1 MKYLT
6 PPMLQKII
14 SCVLLLTVFILI
26 PTILYGQPGLPD
38 DPEQAPIDGGLSILA
53 AAGGAYAIK
62 KIRDKKE

>member
-53 AAGGAYAIK
+53 AAGGA
-62 KIRDKKE
+62 